1 MVILSINYPENSAKL
16 YIDDNLLALN
26 LVKLH
31 LRIPL
36 KLKVVRKSRLVHVHV
51 AIGLSY

>member
-26 LVKLH
+26 LVKLYIENSFDIESCEKKPP
-31 LRIPL
+31 R
-36 KLKVVRKSRLVHVHV
+36 
-51 AIGLSY
+51 ACTCGD

>member
-1 MVILSINYPENSAKL
+1 MVILSINIPENSAKL

-31 LRIPL
+31 IKNSFEIESCEKKPPRACTCGDW
-36 KLKVVRKSRLVHVHV
+36 S
-51 AIGLSY
+51 

>member
-31 LRIPL
+31 IKNSNSFEIESCEKKPPR
-36 KLKVVRKSRLVHVHV
+36 
-51 AIGLSY
+51 ACTCGD